1 MVVIQIN
8 GNTVNDPINWQEFG
22 IRIFRDDTINGLFI
36 EYTTELQWN
45 GLGYEIIRQAY
56 NTDILKCGLLTVTV
70 DYFCGNRPKRLLT
83 GNILISECKFDLQ
96 RCIVTTKLFDNN
108 YSTRINNNKSI
119 ELDAYITESK
129 NGVTLPTYNDLNIQ
143 TYIAAT
149 GSYYPLSRGAK
160 GKYLTD
166 YLRHMVSFMSDKEV
180 TYSAPILQGTGLT
193 VTSGLSL
200 RTGKKTPIV
209 TSFQKLFEAINKK
222 LNLSITTRGN
232 QLIIDSST
240 AIYSNQQAIQLDNI
254 RDLIQFVEKER
265 LFSAVEV
272 GNDKA
277 FQEWECNN
285 GAGCSNPQVKGF
297 TFQKDQFGFVGTC
310 NQDIVQDLVSKDI
323 IIDSNIIEDVVV
335 YGNQSFDDN
344 VFIIETIQNP
354 TTLLSNERRATQTN
368 LLGVGNFFYYNG
380 IFSNDKVITNHAS
393 DLPNQIANYVE
404 DYDSSSG
411 TFDALKDNNSV
422 EFKFWDLGATAAEDD
437 PINVFKFYSDVI
449 GTNLLFNNLLSGVN
463 FDVTNGVYTSTF
475 PGVYTVQIRQQF
487 NIANISNP
495 AGIGQLALICNRRTA
510 DGELI
515 KQFQTTTAIILNS
528 ISLNSFLT
536 LNFTTFLNVGDTLS
550 CDFAGLVG
558 TFTGIPADTKVNI
571 APSSNDLTFPTF
583 FKITQADAINVIVPT
598 INADL
603 FRRINYEFERPLNF
617 EQVSALI
624 DSPERI
630 IRISQQQ
637 IGSVDA
643 FIEEIL
649 INNLDKFETSFK
661 LISNE

>member
-70 DYFCGNRPKRLLT
+70 DYYCGNTPKRLLT
-83 GNILISECKFDLQ
+83 GNIVIAECKFDLQ

-129 NGVTLPTYNDLNIQ
+129 NGVTLPTYTDINIQ

-166 YLRHMVSFMSDKEV
+166 YLRHMVKFMSDNEV
-180 TYSAPILQGTGLT
+180 TYSSPILQLSGLA

-222 LNLSITTRGN
+222 LNLSITTQGN

-285 GAGCSNPQVKGF
+285 GAGCANPQVKGF

-344 VFIIETIQNP
+344 VFIIDTIQNP
-354 TTLLSNERRATQTN
+354 TTLLITERRATQSN
-368 LLGVGNFFYYNG
+368 LLGVGTFYYYNG
-380 IFSNDKVITNHAS
+380 IFSNDKVIINHAS
-393 DLPNQIANYVE
+393 DLPNQIANYITNPTNADILAAEFVAE
-404 DYDSSSG
+404 RTLAQTDLVIDKADFETRYSDTFPNYLPFNILVSG
-411 TFDALKDNNSV
+411 TQYSTSNNRFTASFAGLYSFTFRIFTAFQFS
-422 EFKFWDLGATAAEDD
+422 EGNGA
-437 PINVFKFYSDVI
+437 
-449 GTNLLFNNLLSGVN
+449 NLV
-463 FDVTNGVYTSTF
+463 VK
-475 PGVYTVQIRQQF
+475 I
-487 NIANISNP
+487 IA
-495 AGIGQLALICNRRTA
+495 NRRTSTG
-510 DGELI
+510 DLI
-515 KQFQTTTAIILNS
+515 ENKVVALVPPFIYPEFLPATFS
-528 ISLNSFLT
+528 NSFQI
-536 LNFTTFLNVGDTLS
+536 FLNVGDTVALDS
-550 CDFAGLVG
+550 WITKPSQPIGNPATVTARF
-558 TFTGIPADTKVNI
+558 IPISPDYTRPA
-571 APSSNDLTFPTF
+571 F
-583 FKITQADAINVIVPT
+583 FECTAFEPIIVQVPT

-603 FRRINYEFERPLNF
+603 FRRINYEFQRPLNF
-617 EQVSALI
+617 EQVTALI

-630 IRISQQQ
+630 VRISQQQ

-643 FIEEIL
+643 FIQEIL

>member
-8 GNTVNDPINWQEFG
+8 GNTVNDPINWQDFG
-22 IRIFRDDTINGLFI
+22 IRIFRDNTINGLFI

-45 GLGYEIIRQAY
+45 GLGYSIIRQAY

-70 DYFCGNRPKRLLT
+70 DYYCGTTPKRLLT

-96 RCIVTTKLFDNN
+96 RCIVSTKLFDNN

-129 NGVTLPTYNDLNIQ
+129 NGLTLPTYTDVRIDLFNP
-143 TYIAAT
+143 AN
-149 GSYYPLSRGAK
+149 GVYYPNTRSAR
-160 GKYLTD
+160 GKYLFD
-166 YLRHMVSFMSDKEV
+166 YLQHMVRFMSDNEV
-180 TYSAPILQGTGLT
+180 TFSSPILQGSGYT

-200 RTGKKTPIV
+200 RTGKQAPIV

-222 LNLSITTRGN
+222 LNLSITTQGN

-297 TFQKDQFGFVGTC
+297 TFQKDQFGFEGTC
-310 NQDIVQDLVSKDI
+310 NQDIVQDLLSKDI
-323 IIDSNIIEDVVV
+323 IIDSNIIEDVVRF
-335 YGNQSFDDN
+335 GNQSFDDN
-344 VFIIETIQNP
+344 VFIIDTEIASINP
-354 TTLLSNERRATQTN
+354 DFRRAIQSN
-368 LLGVGNFFYYNG
+368 LLGVGTFYYYNG
-380 IFSNDKVITNHAS
+380 SLSNDKVITNHAS

-404 DYDSSSG
+404 PPPTIPPLFRAQRVG
-411 TFDALKDNNSV
+411 F
-422 EFKFWDLGATAAEDD
+422 AELDITIQD
-437 PINVFKFYSDVI
+437 FETRYSDVFPNYLPFSNLI
-449 GTNLLFNNLLSGVN
+449 SGTQ
-463 FDVTNGVYTSTF
+463 FDPATNTYT
-475 PGVYTVQIRQQF
+475 
-487 NIANISNP
+487 ALA
-495 AGIGQLALICNRRTA
+495 AGIYNMDITLLVRFESAFSAADIRFRTMAIRRNA
-510 DGELI
+510 SGNLVENFEI
-515 KQFQTTTAIILNS
+515 SSVFQTFVMGLDQDFSTSFS
-528 ISLNSFLT
+528 I
-536 LNFTTFLNVGDTLS
+536 FLNAGDSIRFDAWVTVTTP
-550 CDFAGLVG
+550 FAVTARFTSVSTIPNKV
-558 TFTGIPADTKVNI
+558 TFVECTSFDP
-571 APSSNDLTFPTF
+571 L
-583 FKITQADAINVIVPT
+583 NVVPPT

-603 FRRINYEFERPLNF
+603 FRRINYEFQRPLNF

-630 IRISQQQ
+630 VRISQQQ

-643 FIEEIL
+643 FIQEIL

>member
-8 GNTVNDPINWQEFG
+8 GNTVNDPINWQDFG
-22 IRIFRDDTINGLFI
+22 IRIFRDNTINGLFI

-70 DYFCGNRPKRLLT
+70 DYYCGDAPKRLLT
-83 GNILISECKFDLQ
+83 GNIVIAECKFDLQ
-96 RCIVTTKLFDNN
+96 RCIVSTKLFDNN

-129 NGVTLPTYNDLNIQ
+129 NGLTLPTYTDVRIDLFNP
-143 TYIAAT
+143 AN
-149 GSYYPLSRGAK
+149 GVYYPNTRSAR
-160 GKYLTD
+160 GKYLFD
-166 YLRHMVSFMSDKEV
+166 YLQHMVRFMSDNEV
-180 TYSAPILQGTGLT
+180 TFSSPILQGSGYT

-200 RTGKKTPIV
+200 RTGKQAPIV

-222 LNLSITTRGN
+222 LNLSITTTNN

-297 TFQKDQFGFVGTC
+297 TFQKDQFGFEGTC
-310 NQDIVQDLVSKDI
+310 NQDIVQDLLSKDI
-323 IIDSNIIEDVVV
+323 IIDSNIIEDVVRF
-335 YGNQSFDDN
+335 GNQSFDDN
-344 VFIIETIQNP
+344 VFIIDTEIASINP
-354 TTLLSNERRATQTN
+354 DFRRAIQSN
-368 LLGVGNFFYYNG
+368 LLGVGTFFYYNG
-380 IFSNDKVITNHAS
+380 SLSNDKVITNHAS

-404 DYDSSSG
+404 DYDSTSG
-411 TFDALKDNNSV
+411 TFDSRKDNNLV
-422 EFKFWDLGATAAEDD
+422 LFRFWDLGSTPAEDD
-437 PINVFKFYSDVI
+437 PINVFKFYSDII
-449 GTNLLFNNLLSGVN
+449 GTNLLFDNLLFGVN
-463 FDVTNGVYTSTF
+463 FDVSNGVYTATF
-475 PGVYTVQIRQQF
+475 PGVYTVQIRQRF
-487 NIANISNP
+487 NIGNISNP

-510 DGELI
+510 DGDLI
-515 KQFQTTTAIILNS
+515 NQFQTTTAIILNS
-528 ISLNSFLT
+528 IDINSALT

-558 TFTGIPADTKVNI
+558 TFTGAAADTSVNI
-571 APSSNDLTFPTF
+571 VPTSNDLTQQTF
-583 FKITQADAINVIVPT
+583 FRITVAEDLNVIVPT

-603 FRRINYEFERPLNF
+603 FRRINYEFQRPLNF

-630 IRISQQQ
+630 VRISQQQ

-643 FIEEIL
+643 FIQEIL

>member
-8 GNTVNDPINWQEFG
+8 GNTVNDPINWQDFG
-22 IRIFRDDTINGLFI
+22 IRIFRDNTINGLFI

-45 GLGYEIIRQAY
+45 GLGYQTIRQAY

-70 DYFCGNRPKRLLT
+70 DYYCGDTPKRLLT
-83 GNILISECKFDLQ
+83 GNIVIAECKFDLQ

-119 ELDAYITESK
+119 ELDAYIRESK
-129 NGVTLPTYNDLNIQ
+129 NGVNIGTYTDINVQ

-149 GSYYPLSRGAK
+149 GSYYPLARGAK
-160 GKYLTD
+160 GKYLND
-166 YLRHMVSFMSDKEV
+166 YLRHIVKFMSDNEV
-180 TYSAPILQGTGLT
+180 NYSSPILQGSGLA

-200 RTGKKTPIV
+200 RTGKQTPIV

-222 LNLSITTRGN
+222 LNLSITTQGN

-254 RDLIQFVEKER
+254 RDLIQYVEKER

-285 GAGCSNPQVKGF
+285 GAGCANPQVRGF
-297 TFQKDQFGFVGTC
+297 TFQKDQFGFEGTC

-323 IIDSNIIEDVVV
+323 IMDSNIIEDVVV
-335 YGNQSFDDN
+335 YGNQSFDQN
-344 VFIIETIQNP
+344 VFIIDTIQNP
-354 TTLLSNERRATQTN
+354 TTSIITERRATQTN
-368 LLGVGNFFYYNG
+368 LLGVGTFFFYNG
-380 IFSNDKVITNHAS
+380 SLSNDKVIANHAS

-404 DYDSSSG
+404 PPPVNIPLFKAENSILTQLLLDI
-411 TFDALKDNNSV
+411 NNF
-422 EFKFWDLGATAAEDD
+422 EFRF
-437 PINVFKFYSDVI
+437 SD
-449 GTNLLFNNLLSGVN
+449 TYPNYYPFNNLLFGTEFDTATNTFRAESSGIYSLDVLVIGQFVPSAPIETTISATVKTMAIRRNNQGDVVSNFIVQDITSIFLSNVSVPFGTSFDIFMNTGDTIQIDMWITKTSLNNFFIVFPSTLGSLRTFFECTN
-463 FDVTNGVYTSTF
+463 FD
-475 PGVYTVQIRQQF
+475 P
-487 NIANISNP
+487 
-495 AGIGQLALICNRRTA
+495 
-510 DGELI
+510 
-515 KQFQTTTAIILNS
+515 
-528 ISLNSFLT
+528 
-536 LNFTTFLNVGDTLS
+536 LNV
-550 CDFAGLVG
+550 
-558 TFTGIPADTKVNI
+558 IP
-571 APSSNDLTFPTF
+571 
-583 FKITQADAINVIVPT
+583 PT

-603 FRRINYEFERPLNF
+603 FRRINYEFQRPLNF

-630 IRISQQQ
+630 VRISQQQ

-643 FIEEIL
+643 FIQEIL

>member
-8 GNTVNDPINWQEFG
+8 GNTVNDPINWQDFG
-22 IRIFRDDTINGLFI
+22 IRIFRDNTINGLFI

-70 DYFCGNRPKRLLT
+70 DYYCGSTPKRLLT
-83 GNILISECKFDLQ
+83 GNIVIAECKFDLQ

-129 NGVTLPTYNDLNIQ
+129 NGLTLPTYTDVRIDLFNP
-143 TYIAAT
+143 AN
-149 GSYYPLSRGAK
+149 GSYYPNTRSAR
-160 GKYLTD
+160 GKYLFD
-166 YLRHMVSFMSDKEV
+166 YLQHMVRFMSDNEV
-180 TYSAPILQGTGLT
+180 TFSSPILQGSGYT

-200 RTGKKTPIV
+200 RTGKQAPIV

-222 LNLSITTRGN
+222 LNLSITTQGN
-232 QLIIDSST
+232 KLIIDSST

-297 TFQKDQFGFVGTC
+297 TFQKDQFGFEGTC
-310 NQDIVQDLVSKDI
+310 NQDIVQDLLSKDI
-323 IIDSNIIEDVVV
+323 IIDSNIIEDVVRF
-335 YGNQSFDDN
+335 GNQSFDDN
-344 VFIIETIQNP
+344 VFIIDTEIASINP
-354 TTLLSNERRATQTN
+354 DFRRAIQSN
-368 LLGVGNFFYYNG
+368 LLGVGTFYYYNG
-380 IFSNDKVITNHAS
+380 SLSNDKVITNHAS

-404 DYDSSSG
+404 PPPVNIPLFKAENSILTQLLLDI
-411 TFDALKDNNSV
+411 NNF
-422 EFKFWDLGATAAEDD
+422 EFRF
-437 PINVFKFYSDVI
+437 SD
-449 GTNLLFNNLLSGVN
+449 TYPNYYPFNNLLFGTEFDTATNTFRAESSGIYSLDVLVIGQFVPSAPIETTISATVKTMAIRRNNQGDVVSNFIVQDITSVFLSNVSVPFGTSFDIFMNTGDTIQIDMWITKTSLNNFFIVFPSTLGSLRTFFECTN
-463 FDVTNGVYTSTF
+463 FDPLVVT
-475 PGVYTVQIRQQF
+475 P
-487 NIANISNP
+487 
-495 AGIGQLALICNRRTA
+495 
-510 DGELI
+510 
-515 KQFQTTTAIILNS
+515 
-528 ISLNSFLT
+528 
-536 LNFTTFLNVGDTLS
+536 
-550 CDFAGLVG
+550 
-558 TFTGIPADTKVNI
+558 
-571 APSSNDLTFPTF
+571 
-583 FKITQADAINVIVPT
+583 PT

-603 FRRINYEFERPLNF
+603 FRRINYEFQRPLNF
-617 EQVSALI
+617 EQVTALL

-630 IRISQQQ
+630 VRISQQQ

-643 FIEEIL
+643 FIQEIL